1 MIDVYSRY
9 AWVFPIKKKS
19 PKEIAPHVK
28 SVYESLKKRPLLTFT
43 SDEGKEFLGDVSK
56 VLKEYNV
63 KKYTTASDDFQSKYK
78 TSVIERFN
86 RTIQDLLK
94 RYMISNDTLTYIDA
108 LPELVENYN
117 NSYHSTIGN
126 TPYHIFK
133 HPGDKPIFIDLT
145 EISKKDFEKT
155 NQSDK
160 FEIGDWVRHQKQR
173 KTFDKKGFV
182 ENFSIK
188 SYQIKEKKGKK
199 YLLSNNKYYFE
210 RNLIKSNE
218 SNQTSKLKPALK
230 QATKEKRFEK
240 EKKNEVTI
248 EDITKQN

>member
-1 MIDVYSRY
+1 M
-9 AWVFPIKKKS
+9 
-19 PKEIAPHVK
+19 
-28 SVYESLKKRPLLTFT
+28 
-43 SDEGKEFLGDVSK
+43 
-56 VLKEYNV
+56 
-63 KKYTTASDDFQSKYK
+63 
-78 TSVIERFN
+78 
-86 RTIQDLLK
+86 
-94 RYMISNDTLTYIDA
+94 
-108 LPELVENYN
+108 
-117 NSYHSTIGN
+117 
-126 TPYHIFK
+126 
-133 HPGDKPIFIDLT
+133 
-145 EISKKDFEKT
+145 EKT

-218 SNQTSKLKPALK
+218 SNQTSKIKPALK
-230 QATKEKRFEK
+230 QATKEKSFEK

-248 EDITKQN
+248 VDVPKNVIEGKRQRKRKIMYDV